1 MKKITLLL
9 ILIAMVSLEI
19 VAQNVYEN
27 RTYSPLIR
35 TVMLKKA
42 DNLLSLPVIY
52 LNRNDYAVLSFDEL
66 SEETKR
72 YEFTLIHCNSDWTPS
87 GLPIDLY
94 IEGFEIGQIENYS
107 NSEQTI
113 QRYVHYSQMIPSKD
127 MRILKSG
134 NYIIKVFQEGNPD
147 NVVLTRRLY
156 VVDDKANVEVSV
168 TPSKD
173 ASLLRTHQEV
183 NVRIGAKNGSYFS
196 SAEQYMTVT
205 VMQNGRED
213 NKRNLRL
220 RGMMGDK
227 LDYSFY
233 SENQFAAGNEFRY
246 FDFTSLRIKSQ
257 YIDRFD
263 YINDE
268 NQVYLRTDKPRND
281 IAYSSEKDLNGSY
294 YIRND
299 INENYSVGSD
309 YAWVHFTLDKPLSL
323 EGAYYVVGS
332 MTDWRLSVLNQM
344 KYENNA
350 YHLALYLK
358 QGYYNYQIL
367 YKRPNEKIAS
377 TKEVEGN
384 HSETNNKYN
393 VFVYYKNFADNYDEL
408 VGYSTVEYNR

>member
-1 MKKITLLL
+1 MSFV
-9 ILIAMVSLEI
+9 ILI
-19 VAQNVYEN
+19 
-27 RTYSPLIR
+27 
-35 TVMLKKA
+35 
-42 DNLLSLPVIY
+42 
-52 LNRNDYAVLSFDEL
+52 
-66 SEETKR
+66 
-72 YEFTLIHCNSDWTPS
+72 
-87 GLPIDLY
+87 
-94 IEGFEIGQIENYS
+94 
-107 NSEQTI
+107 
-113 QRYVHYSQMIPSKD
+113 
-127 MRILKSG
+127 
-134 NYIIKVFQEGNPD
+134 
-147 NVVLTRRLY
+147 
-156 VVDDKANVEVSV
+156 
-168 TPSKD
+168 
-173 ASLLRTHQEV
+173 
-183 NVRIGAKNGSYFS
+183 
-196 SAEQYMTVT
+196 
-205 VMQNGRED
+205 
-213 NKRNLRL
+213 
-220 RGMMGDK
+220 
-227 LDYSFY
+227 
-233 SENQFAAGNEFRY
+233 
-246 FDFTSLRIKSQ
+246 FTSLRIKSQ